1 MRFDVVGEEPSVL
14 DASFLP
20 SAVKEIQEEI
30 VATSKDRFEFFNS
43 RHGAELAE
51 SVQSTLEGSILLD
64 DEVRSCPDCPEPK
77 PVSDSIGI
85 HDTINYVY
93 TSGTT
98 GMPKACLLS
107 HLRLD
112 PWVRYKKLIKI
123 IALCRYGHFT
133 HHCESGFHS

>member
-1 MRFDVVGEEPSVL
+1 MNF
-14 DASFLP
+14 SF
-20 SAVKEIQEEI
+20 SAVEEIHEEI
-30 VATSKDRFEFFNS
+30 VSTAKGKFEFFNS

-51 SVQSTLEGSILLD
+51 SVQSTLEGSIRLD

-77 PVSDSIGI
+77 SVSDSIGI

-112 PWVRYKKLIKI
+112 TKHASLII
-123 IALCRYGHFT
+123 I
-133 HHCESGFHS
+133 

>member
-1 MRFDVVGEEPSVL
+1 M
-14 DASFLP
+14 
-20 SAVKEIQEEI
+20 
-30 VATSKDRFEFFNS
+30 
-43 RHGAELAE
+43 AE

-112 PWVRYKKLIKI
+112 TKNLSKSLPYVDMATSHIIVRAVFIHEKNYLDKLF
-123 IALCRYGHFT
+123 ALVTSRLDVAGRQEKGQF
-133 HHCESGFHS
+133 E